1 MADRLSILTEEE
13 IHSLYSIPKLDDEER
28 AFIFELDEED
38 KIYLQSLKNDI
49 PRKIN
54 YILQLGY
61 YRAVNYFFT
70 FSFQKQQTD
79 VEFILKW
86 YFPKTPF
93 PKKQISK
100 NYHYNNRR
108 KVMIKFGFTDP
119 DNNFKNQLLNEAKAV
134 AKRHALPK
142 FVLQCLLS
150 YCLQKKFIR
159 PGYSY
164 LQDLVGKAL
173 KYERNRLINIFYT
186 DADKD
191 LRDQLDN
198 LLGNDDLFYNLTLLK
213 KDQKDFSTTEIKK
226 SVTKQQTIIGIY
238 KRSQQLISRLGISE
252 QNIIYY
258 ADLAEFYTIQKIKQ
272 FKNKNQAR
280 LYIFCYAYR
289 RLLKIN
295 DHLVASFTH
304 KVLSYTN
311 IAEDHQRTK
320 IDIEECIHKALKD
333 HAYEV
338 LAININE
345 AIPDGRIRETAF
357 KIIPKDNYKKF
368 LKDFKK
374 PNLNRD
380 FYRWESYE
388 KQAMAIKR
396 NLRPLFKVLD
406 FSCAK
411 QGMSRAIIFLQ
422 AHITKNSSFKKYR
435 YKDVPLGFFPKS
447 MRRYLTY
454 KTRNNENKLT
464 RKIDGNRYEFMV
476 YLQISKGLADGTIS
490 VKDSNNYRALEDELI
505 EIEYWTKHKEE
516 ILSQLNMPLLSMMVT
531 DLLSLLESSLGEKYR
546 RVNENIKQG
555 KNSDIKIKYNKKGE
569 IIKWTLPYTKVN
581 DDINNPFYEQLPITS
596 IGDVLQF
603 TADTTG
609 FMKSFTHLQPIYAKT
624 TPDPEVT
631 NACIV
636 ANATGTEIKKM
647 KAICD
652 VNGQNM
658 DNVNKNF
665 IRRQTLCAASDV
677 IVNHTSKLPIFK
689 EYNLTDYGVHASVD
703 GQKFATKYNTIKS
716 RYSKKYFGTMKG
728 VVMYSLIANHLP
740 LCLKVIGANEHESH
754 FLLDIVESNT
764 SDVEIK
770 GVSGDMHS
778 INRVNFALM
787 HMFGYQFMPRF
798 TQLGDK
804 TDNNLVCFGNV
815 SDYQHHIIKPSKQVD
830 KILIIKEWDNA
841 LRIFASLALKKTTQ
855 SQIVRKLSSYKKNP
869 TLKALIALDEIF
881 MSDYLLNYIDVK
893 DIRIVVQGSLCRG
906 ESFNQLSST
915 IAKVSGGRMLNGK
928 TEIELDINA
937 ESIRLIANT
946 VIFYNASLLS
956 KIYEYYRNTEPEK
969 IKNINRLSPVAWQHL
984 SFIGKYEFCNRENL
998 IDIQRLTELLL
1009 TELKVD
1015 I

>member
-1 MADRLSILTEEE
+1 MADRLSILTQEE

-28 AFIFELDEED
+28 SFIFELDEED
-38 KIYLQSLKNDI
+38 KIYLQSLKKDN

-61 YRAVNYFFT
+61 YRAVNYFFR
-70 FSFQKQQTD
+70 FSFQKQRAD
-79 VEFILKW
+79 VEFILKQ
-86 YFPKTPF
+86 YFPNTPF

-100 NYHYNNRR
+100 NYHYDNRT
-108 KVMIKFGFTDP
+108 KVMEKFGFTDP
-119 DNNFKNQLLNEAKAV
+119 DSSFKDQLLNEAKSL
-134 AKRHALPK
+134 AKRHVLPK
-142 FVLQCLLS
+142 FVLQSLLT
-150 YCLQKKFIR
+150 YCLHTKVIR
-159 PGYSY
+159 PGYSS
-164 LQDLVGKAL
+164 LQDLVGYAL
-173 KYERNRLINIFYT
+173 KFERNRLINKLYT
-186 DADKD
+186 DADKE
-191 LRDQLDN
+191 LRDQLDK
-198 LLGNDDLFYNLTLLK
+198 LLANEDLFYNLTLLK
-213 KDQKDFSTTEIKK
+213 RDQKDFSTTEIKK
-226 SVTKQQTIIGIY
+226 SVLKQQTIIGIY
-238 KRSQQLISRLGISE
+238 KQSKQLVPKLGISE

-295 DHLVASFTH
+295 DHLVVSFTH
-304 KVLSYTN
+304 KVQKYTN
-311 IAEDHQRTK
+311 EGDDYQRTK
-320 IDIEECIHKALKD
+320 VDIEESIHKALREQ
-333 HAYEV
+333 ASEV

-345 AIPDGRIRETAF
+345 SIPDEQVRETAF
-357 KIIPKDNYKKF
+357 KIIPKENYKQF

-380 FYRWESYE
+380 YYRWESYE
-388 KQAMAIKR
+388 KQSMTIKR

-411 QGMSRAIIFLQ
+411 QGMSEAIAFLKDYFTQ
-422 AHITKNSSFKKYR
+422 NSSFKKYR

-447 MRRYLTY
+447 MRRFLAY
-454 KTRNNENKLT
+454 KTRNNENRLT
-464 RKIDGNRYEFMV
+464 KKIDGNRYEFMV
-476 YLQISKGLADGTIS
+476 YLQVSKGLSDGTIF

-505 EIEYWTKHKEE
+505 DIEYWAKHKKE
-516 ILSQLNMPLLSMMVT
+516 ILSQLNMPLLSMEVT
-531 DLLSLLESSLGEKYR
+531 ELLNELELSLEEKYR
-546 RVNENIKQG
+546 LVNDNIRQG
-555 KNSDIKIKYNKKGE
+555 KNPSIKIKYNKKGE
-569 IIKWTLPYTKVN
+569 LIKWTLPYTRVN

-603 TADTTG
+603 TADSTG
-609 FMKSFTHLQPIYAKT
+609 YLKSFTHLQPLYAKT
-624 TPDPEVT
+624 TPDPEVI

-647 KAICD
+647 KAISD
-652 VNGQNM
+652 VKGQDM

-665 IRRQTLCAASDV
+665 IRWQTLCSASDA

-716 RYSKKYFGTMKG
+716 RYSKKYFGMMKG
-728 VVMYSLIANHLP
+728 VVKYSLIANHLP
-740 LCLKVIGANEHESH
+740 LCLKMIGANEHESH

-778 INRVNFALM
+778 INRVNFALLY
-787 HMFGYQFMPRF
+787 MFGYQFMPRF
-798 TQLGDK
+798 TKLGDK
-804 TDNNLVCFGNV
+804 SDNNLVCFGNI
-815 SDYQHHIIKPSKQVD
+815 SDYEHLIIKPSKQAD
-830 KILIIKEWDNA
+830 KTLIIKEWDNV

-855 SQIVRKLSSYKKNP
+855 SQIVRKLSSYKTNP
-869 TLKALIALDEIF
+869 TLKAMIALDEII
-881 MSDYLLNYIDVK
+881 MSEYLLKYIDLK
-893 DIRIVVQGSLCRG
+893 EIRTIVQGSLCRG
-906 ESFNQLSST
+906 ESYNQLSST

-928 TEIELDINA
+928 NEIELDINA
-937 ESIRLIANT
+937 ESIRLIANA

-956 KIYEYYRNTEPEK
+956 KIYEYYLNTDPEK
-969 IKNINRLSPVAWQHL
+969 AKKISRLSPVAWQHL
-984 SFIGKYEFCNRENL
+984 SFIGKYEFYNRENL

-1009 TELKVD
+1009 TDLEID
-1015 I
+1015 F